1 MVKEDITKIAATA
14 VQVAA
19 NITFGPFYVFRAPLA
34 DSGQVK
40 IFLHFHWT
48 WPSGR
53 GQTNQRGALQMEME
67 ISEKI
72 QRLTR
77 ILSEEANKFPRITVD
92 QYSTGTYG
100 YDWKVYLDRE
110 RQLGTIAFTTDVTL
124 SEKELR
130 AAFRHELKALVRN
143 QVASPVPALTAGP
156 R

>member
-1 MVKEDITKIAATA
+1 MD
-14 VQVAA
+14 
-19 NITFGPFYVFRAPLA
+19 
-34 DSGQVK
+34 
-40 IFLHFHWT
+40 
-48 WPSGR
+48 
-53 GQTNQRGALQMEME
+53 ME

-77 ILSEEANKFPRITVD
+77 ILSEEANKFPRVTVD